1 MRSDC
6 NLSTVLWQSSAGH
19 MGVCF
24 QFHPQCQAAG
34 WDRTVFINSGREP
47 AVKQSDRLGSNP
59 LQLSF
64 LLKWLPS
71 LPILMRESFCLCQCR
86 DRYIISLFPHLH
98 TPFPPLPS
106 LISHIVSVDVKHHV
120 YLWMAVAFC
129 LTGWNSTLTGLWWI
143 SHQGTLWILAVCCFL
158 QWEAS
163 FSDSV
168 LPDGHSRLC
177 FGQSWPCRCR
187 SGSFEVQLF
196 HILLV
201 WTMLFGFTTD
211 LNQIG
216 SLWMHGGFEVCRHT
230 SRRVDQKELALTGPQ
245 QAGYSTLGVL
255 KQKLLFKPRVQYPM
269 PWSE

>member
-1 MRSDC
+1 MSRTVYIHKSFRRWVSNIQWHMQSRLPLFTVCEICESVNPHWICEDDDIQIMRSDC
-6 NLSTVLWQSSAGH
+6 NLSTVLWQSSGGH

-34 WDRTVFINSGREP
+34 WDRTVFMNSGREP

-143 SHQGTLWILAVCCFL
+143 SHQGTLWILAVCLFSSVRSFILGLSFAC
-158 QWEAS
+158 WS
-163 FSDSV
+163 FSTVLWSV
-168 LPDGHSRLC
+168 MAL
-177 FGQSWPCRCR
+177 
-187 SGSFEVQLF
+187 
-196 HILLV
+196 
-201 WTMLFGFTTD
+201 
-211 LNQIG
+211 
-216 SLWMHGGFEVCRHT
+216 SLSIW
-230 SRRVDQKELALTGPQ
+230 
-245 QAGYSTLGVL
+245 
-255 KQKLLFKPRVQYPM
+255 
-269 PWSE
+269 